1 MPAEFLTLQ
10 ICLNC
15 VLFLIIILEHH
26 IMKKKNTN
34 KCFFSKVLYKKYLR
48 ENKILLSPSFFILFM
63 SDSDDRLTDKIMLF

>member
-1 MPAEFLTLQ
+1 
-10 ICLNC
+10 
-15 VLFLIIILEHH
+15 
-26 IMKKKNTN
+26 MKKKNTN